1 VVEYIVNCRNMS
13 NGFTKNIDKK
23 QFDESKK
30 SKEILSERFSKEN
43 IYNLILMNYY
53 EFEKEL
59 YTITLDNKIFQ
70 SDYRE
75 FNNYK
80 LKIEQRILNLLSSI
94 TLYLDSFKEDLD
106 TKISVYLKD
115 EMKLIDEYSN
125 SELKNNPK
133 NKIMKYIRN
142 HIQHNGLLIDKW
154 FLEGKKITEDLNEEI
169 IGFYIDKNSIKA
181 RFYLSKSNYFN
192 EIDEDINLKN
202 YIREYVDFISRVH
215 NLFRETINEKVK
227 ISREYIE
234 SIFLIH
240 KEYKFLFLSKIEKNN
255 LIEEIPLFLD
265 WDNIRIELESKNKV
279 PTYFRRH
286 SINTK

>member
-1 VVEYIVNCRNMS
+1 MVEYIVNCRNMS

-106 TKISVYLKD
+106 SKISVYLKD

-202 YIREYVDFISRVH
+202 YIRE
-215 NLFRETINEKVK
+215 
-227 ISREYIE
+227 
-234 SIFLIH
+234 
-240 KEYKFLFLSKIEKNN
+240 
-255 LIEEIPLFLD
+255 
-265 WDNIRIELESKNKV
+265 
-279 PTYFRRH
+279 
-286 SINTK
+286 